1 MNWEIRE
8 QPSKDKLEELQSNL
22 NIPEFICTLL
32 LQRNIDSLKLA
43 QGYFRPNL
51 DELHDPF
58 LMKDMDKTVN
68 RLIRAIKGR
77 EKIMILG
84 DYDVDG
90 TTSVSMLYDYF
101 KKKAL
106 DPIYYIPDRYKEGYG
121 VSEESIDYAAENN
134 VSILITIDCGIK
146 ANDKIESANNK
157 GIDVIIC
164 DHHIPDT
171 NIPKAYSIINPN
183 QNKCDY
189 PFKGLCGCGIGF
201 KLISAIEKKT
211 KGNEDINE
219 YLDLVAIAT
228 IADQMPMINEN
239 RTIVHHG
246 LKVLNKHPRAGF
258 HFFIRSINRDIVE
271 SDISFNIGP
280 RINASGRM
288 KSGMIS
294 VQLMTEKDINKAY
307 KIAQE
312 IESINL
318 LRRAKEKEVT
328 DEAIEKTDPVK
339 FTNIVYGDDWNKGVL
354 GIAAS
359 RLVDKFYKP
368 TIVLTLEND
377 TYTGS
382 ARSVPNFDLYD
393 AIDSGK
399 EYLEQYGGHKYAA
412 GLSIKEHNLKSFID
426 HFESY
431 VKSAMQNQMFTKTI
445 GYDIE
450 INLSEINESNF
461 KILSRMSP
469 FGLSNYKPIFR
480 TNNCSGTGN
489 IRLMGKERTHI
500 KLEIKDSQDYKI
512 QAIGFN
518 MSEHYEQI
526 NNKETFDILYTISRN
541 SFNNSVATLELNL
554 KSISFK

>member
-1 MNWEIRE
+1 MNWEIRK
-8 QPSKDKLEELQSNL
+8 QPSKETLEDLQSNL
-22 NIPEFICTLL
+22 NIPKFICSLL
-32 LQRNIDSLKLA
+32 LQRNIDSLESA
-43 QGYFRPNL
+43 QKYFRPNIN
-51 DELHDPF
+51 ELHDPF
-58 LMKDMDKTVN
+58 LMKDMDRTVERVIQAIENKEKT
-68 RLIRAIKGR
+68 
-77 EKIMILG
+77 MILG

-101 KKKAL
+101 KKKNL
-106 DPIYYIPDRYKEGYG
+106 EPMYYIPDRYKEGYG
-121 VSEESIDYAAENN
+121 VSAESITFAAEQK
-134 VSILITIDCGIK
+134 VTLIITIDCGIK
-146 ANDKIESANNK
+146 AKDKIQAANDK

-171 NIPKAYSIINPN
+171 SIPKAYSIINPN
-183 QNKCDY
+183 QKDCDY

-201 KLISAIEKKT
+201 KLISAIEKKM
-211 KGNEDINE
+211 GGREEVNQ

-246 LKVLNKHPRAGF
+246 LKELNKTPRPGF

-294 VQLMTEKDINKAY
+294 VQLMIEKETNKAY

-318 LRRAKEKEVT
+318 LRRSKEKEVT
-328 DEAIEKTDPVK
+328 EEAIKKTDPLK
-339 FTNIVYGDDWNKGVL
+339 FTNIVYGSDWNKGVL

-368 TIVLTLEND
+368 TIVLTLDNN

-382 ARSVPNFDLYD
+382 ARSVANFDIYE

-399 EYLEQYGGHKYAA
+399 EYLDQYGGHKYAA
-412 GLSIKEHNLKSFID
+412 GVSIKEENLKGFID

-431 VKSAMQNQMFTKTI
+431 VKSAMDNKMFVKTL

-450 INLSEINESNF
+450 INLADINEENF

-469 FGLSNYKPIFR
+469 FGNSNYKPTFR
-480 TNNCSGTGN
+480 TNNCCLAGN
-489 IRLMGKERTHI
+489 LRLMGKEKNHI
-500 KLEIKDSQDYKI
+500 KFQITDSTDHKI
-512 QAIGFN
+512 QALGFN
-518 MSEHYEQI
+518 MPEHYEQI
-526 NNKETFDILYTISRN
+526 NNKEKFDILYAISRN
-541 SFNNSVATLELNL
+541 TFNNSSLLELNI
-554 KSISFK
+554 KAISFK

>member
-1 MNWEIRE
+1 VNWEIRE
-8 QPSKDKLEELQSNL
+8 QPGNEILEELHSNL
-22 NIPEFICTLL
+22 NIPKFICTLL
-32 LQRNIDSLKLA
+32 LQRNVDSLQLA
-43 QGYFRPNL
+43 KEYFRPNL

-58 LMKDMDKTVN
+58 LMKDMDRTVE
-68 RLIRAIKGR
+68 RLIQAIDSK

-101 KKKAL
+101 KKKNL
-106 DPIYYIPDRYKEGYG
+106 QPIYYIPDRYKEGYG
-121 VSEESIDYAAENN
+121 VSDESIVFAAEQK
-134 VSILITIDCGIK
+134 VSLIITIDCGIK
-146 ANDKIESANNK
+146 ANDKIEAANKK

-164 DHHIPDT
+164 DHHIPDSS
-171 NIPKAYSIINPN
+171 IPKAYSIINPN
-183 QNKCDY
+183 QKDCDY

-201 KLISAIEKKT
+201 KLISAIEKKV
-211 KGNEDINE
+211 GGFEEINQ

-246 LKVLNKHPRAGF
+246 LKELNKNPRPGF
-258 HFFIRSINRDIVE
+258 HFFIRNLNRDIVE

-294 VQLMTEKDINKAY
+294 VQLMTEKETNKAY

-318 LRRAKEKEVT
+318 LRRSKEKEVT
-328 DEAIEKTDPVK
+328 EEAIKKTDPLK
-339 FTNIVYGDDWNKGVL
+339 FTNIVYGSDWNKGVL

-368 TIVLTLEND
+368 TIVLSLDNKTF
-377 TYTGS
+377 TGS
-382 ARSVPNFDLYD
+382 ARSVANFDIYE

-399 EYLEQYGGHKYAA
+399 EYLDQYGGHKYAA
-412 GLSIKEHNLKSFID
+412 GVSIKEENLKGFID

-431 VKSAMQNQMFTKTI
+431 VKSAMDNKMFVKTL

-450 INLSEINESNF
+450 INLADINEENF

-469 FGLSNYKPIFR
+469 FGISNYKPIFR
-480 TNNCSGTGN
+480 TNNCCLGGTLK
-489 IRLMGKERTHI
+489 LMGKEKSHI
-500 KLEIKDSQDYKI
+500 KFQITDSEDYKI
-512 QAIGFN
+512 QALGFN

-526 NNKETFDILYTISRN
+526 NNQEHFDILYTISRN
-541 SFNNSVATLELNL
+541 TFNNSSLLELNL

>member
-1 MNWEIRE
+1 VNWEIKE
-8 QPSKDKLEELQSNL
+8 QPGKEILEDLHSKL
-22 NIPEFICTLL
+22 NIPKFICTLL

-43 QGYFRPNL
+43 QAYFRPNL

-58 LMKDMDKTVN
+58 LMKDMDKTVD
-68 RLIRAIKGR
+68 RLTRAIETN

-90 TTSVSMLYDYF
+90 TTSVSMLYNYF

-106 DPIYYIPDRYKEGYG
+106 DPIFYIPDRYKEGYG
-121 VSEESIDYAAENN
+121 VSDESIDFAEENN
-134 VSILITIDCGIK
+134 VSLLITIDCGIK
-146 ANDKIESANNK
+146 ANDKIESANTR

-164 DHHIPDT
+164 DHHIPDN

-211 KGNEDINE
+211 GGNEDVNQ

-239 RTIVHHG
+239 RTIVYHG
-246 LKVLNKHPRAGF
+246 LKVLNKNPRPGF

-294 VQLMTEKDINKAY
+294 VQLMTENNITKAY

-328 DEAIEKTDPVK
+328 DQAIKKTDPLK
-339 FTNIVYGDDWNKGVL
+339 FTNVVYGKDWNKGVL

-368 TIVLTLEND
+368 TIVLTLED
-377 TYTGS
+377 GRYIGS
-382 ARSVPNFDLYD
+382 ARSVPNFDLYN

-399 EYLEQYGGHKYAA
+399 EYLDQYGGHKYAA
-412 GLSIKEHNLKSFID
+412 GLSIKHKNLKSFID

-431 VKSAMQNQMFTKTI
+431 VKNSMQNQMFTKTI

-450 INLSEINESNF
+450 INLSDINESNF
-461 KILSRMSP
+461 KLLSRMSP

-480 TNNCSGTGN
+480 TNNCFGAGN
-489 IRLMGKERTHI
+489 LRLMGKEKTHI
-500 KLEIKDSQDYKI
+500 KFEIKDSQDFKI

-518 MSEHYEQI
+518 MSEYYEQI
-526 NNKETFDILYTISRN
+526 NNKESFDILYTISRN
-541 SFNNSVATLELNL
+541 TFNNLPSIELNL
-554 KSISFK
+554 KSIGFK

>member
-1 MNWEIRE
+1 MNWKIKE
-8 QPSKDKLEELQSNL
+8 QPGKEILEELHSKL
-22 NIPEFICTLL
+22 NIPKFICTLL

-43 QGYFRPNL
+43 QAYFRPNL

-58 LMKDMDKTVN
+58 LMKDMDKTVD
-68 RLIRAIKGR
+68 RLTRAIESN

-90 TTSVSMLYDYF
+90 TTSVSMLYNYF

-106 DPIYYIPDRYKEGYG
+106 DPIFYIPDRYKEGYG
-121 VSEESIDYAAENN
+121 VSDESIDFAEENN
-134 VSILITIDCGIK
+134 VSLLITIDCGIK
-146 ANDKIESANNK
+146 ANDQIESANTR

-164 DHHIPDT
+164 DHHIPDN

-183 QNKCDY
+183 QNQCDY

-211 KGNEDINE
+211 GGNEDVNQ

-239 RTIVHHG
+239 RAIVYHG
-246 LKVLNKHPRAGF
+246 LKVLNKNPRPGF
-258 HFFIRSINRDIVE
+258 HFFIRSINRDIIE

-294 VQLMTEKDINKAY
+294 VQLMTENEPNKAY

-328 DEAIEKTDPVK
+328 DEAIKKTDPLK
-339 FTNIVYGDDWNKGVL
+339 FTNVVYGNDWNKGVL
-354 GIAAS
+354 GIVAS
-359 RLVDKFYKP
+359 RLVDRFYKP
-368 TIVLTLEND
+368 TIVLALED
-377 TYTGS
+377 GTYTGS
-382 ARSVPNFDLYD
+382 ARSVPNFDLYS

-399 EYLEQYGGHKYAA
+399 EYLDQYGGHKYAA
-412 GLSIKEHNLKSFID
+412 GLSIKQENLQSFID

-431 VKSAMQNQMFTKTI
+431 VKHSMQNQMFTKTI
-445 GYDIE
+445 TYDIE
-450 INLSEINESNF
+450 INLSDINESNF
-461 KILSRMSP
+461 KLLSRMSP

-480 TNNCSGTGN
+480 TNNCFGAGN
-489 IRLMGKERTHI
+489 LRLMGKEKTHI
-500 KLEIKDSQDYKI
+500 KFEIKDSQDFKI

-526 NNKETFDILYTISRN
+526 NNKDSFDILYTISRN
-541 SFNNSVATLELNL
+541 TFNNSTSIELNL
-554 KSISFK
+554 KSIGFK